1 MKKFVLEDYYD
12 ILNLHKALMEA
23 KFHDNPQN
31 EDIQGSPILARIM
44 NEIVEILSEM
54 EPNGSAKWIDWRK
67 LRNHLQSTNNQGY
80 GKTTWSNMVDRA
92 SKNKLWIK
100 YSRDKKV
107 SVTKDYFS
115 PFVLEETE
123 IENFINIID
132 AKLLK

>member
-1 MKKFVLEDYYD
+1 
-12 ILNLHKALMEA
+12 
-23 KFHDNPQN
+23 
-31 EDIQGSPILARIM
+31 M
-44 NEIVEILSEM
+44 NEIVEILFET
-54 EPNGSAKWIDWRK
+54 EPNSSAKWSDWRK
-67 LRNHLQSTNNQGY
+67 LRNHLQSTSNQEY
-80 GKTTWSNMVDRA
+80 GKTVWNNMIEGA

-115 PFVLEETE
+115 PFVLEEPE